1 MENTS
6 SQLGHPVPKSYLPS
20 RSTNGMGNSDRRHKL
35 AVVDKLKTLITDKSP
50 GSELIQ
56 ARWCKLMAEVSRSGI
71 TTADEILGLLYQ
83 GSLNPPA
90 RADPAT
96 YKSLVDQNLNSK
108 DKPRFIDVA
117 RILQL
122 ASNDSKDELASNSD
136 SFSVTELDRDNA
148 TPIRTKRPSSPS
160 VHTPLKK
167 ICLAEGPSPAQQ
179 LSDTRK
185 EKRKVQQARKLG
197 IRTDALD
204 PCDLYSKPMWLGDI
218 LLDLGGPHSS
228 EVQKR
233 LANQSEVQKK
243 LFASTRMEFGWYAKG
258 MLDTIFA
265 YFLKTLNVKK
275 PTDVIDQPDYV
286 SLMEGK
292 EWSALQDAT
301 SDTKQL
307 KALLYQCPRL
317 LQISGTHPFFNKNY
331 LKMDVLSKAIDHK
344 LGSDI
349 RSRSWFSLNLLMCGT
364 STSSQPDPKSDFA
377 RQNETSLKRLVQ
389 TTRDATLLLQTHVRP
404 ARPQRTESNEDVE
417 ISGRSAAKDYLYL
430 KITAMGGGMKT
441 SSEAYYHEGIP
452 YILRKIFE
460 MLLGVV
466 LIHEGHA
473 CIHEKAT
480 HKRGGA
486 TVRDQLKHGNPAN
499 SHQFKCE
506 DDDEKTKSIDWGTLK
521 QQSIGALVTFLT
533 FGVQGWFGCYKSRT
547 KNTYRDIYSLMTLA
561 HEMTLNGF
569 SIISPQTKPGIH
581 TPWRRLN
588 RFLAETV
595 ASIGMGSGG
604 SIDWYKALEVWD
616 SILVEACVANLFL
629 LDVFEEIKLPGHG
642 LGLSNLDCPPTSL
655 NETTKA
661 TWAELLDQVHVTWPE
676 YLAKKEALIRSGRP
690 VSGWGFFKEPIA
702 SWEVMVSDENLDS
715 GPCGPEEEEDKK
727 MAF

>member
-275 PTDVIDQPDYV
+275 PTDVIDQPDYI
-286 SLMEGK
+286 SLMEVE

-301 SDTKQL
+301 SDTDQL
-307 KALLYQCPRL
+307 GALLYQCPRL

-331 LKMDVLSKAIDHK
+331 FKMDVLSKAIDHK

-389 TTRDATLLLQTHVRP
+389 TTRDATLLLQTFVRP
-404 ARPQRTESNEDVE
+404 AQPQRTESNEDVE

-441 SSEAYYHEGIP
+441 SPKASYHEGIP

-473 CIHEKAT
+473 CIHEKDT
-480 HKRGGA
+480 LKRGGA
-486 TVRDQLKHGNPAN
+486 TVRDQLKHGNPAT

-506 DDDEKTKSIDWGTLK
+506 DEDEKTKSINWGFLK

-533 FGVQGWFGCYKSRT
+533 FGVQGWFGCYKSRA

-569 SIISPQTKPGIH
+569 SIISPQSKPGIH

-727 MAF
+727 IAF